1 MSYICE
7 ICGKKSTVG
16 SSQIHGRGVA
26 GKRWLKRAPKTRRV
40 FKPNLQ
46 NITLLISGET
56 KKMRICA
63 KCIKRIK
70 KYGFIKD
77 FKKVSVV

>member
-1 MSYICE
+1 M
-7 ICGKKSTVG
+7 CGKKTAVG
-16 SSQIHGRGVA
+16 SSQQHRRGVA
-26 GKRWLKRAPKTRRV
+26 GKRWLKRAQKTRRV

-46 NITLLISGET
+46 RVTLNIAGDV
-56 KKMRICA
+56 KKMWICG

-70 KYGFIKD
+70 KYGSIKD